1 MEFIGSTLTG
11 INSMYGGKRKYDS
24 YNSTSGSVGS
34 YGQKLLK
41 GGWMPSTGLKRRF
54 RKGVRGTFKRGLSV
68 QKAYNTFKTKENR
81 YVDNW
86 AITPVSTTAV
96 IIPLNVLNTGVLW
109 YEREGRLTHNK
120 ALDLKLDIYVTG
132 ANVAAHGESTLRV
145 MIVWDKLPQGSLP
158 AITDILL
165 DTGLTGTTQTN
176 ILSNVNMNK
185 RDRYEIISQEFIGL
199 PAIGVAGV
207 ISNLQQTN
215 LYTGRNVHRY
225 LKINR
230 DTAFNVGTAG
240 TIADINFG
248 ALYLIVWSDSGAFA
262 TPAYSVEHTARL
274 SYYE

>member
-24 YNSTSGSVGS
+24 YNSTSGTVGS

-54 RKGVRGTFKRGLSV
+54 RKRVGTFRRGLSV

-81 YVDNW
+81 YADYW
-86 AITPVSTTAV
+86 GITPVSTTAV
-96 IIPLNVLNTGVLW
+96 IYSINSLNTGSLW

-120 ALDLKLDIYVTG
+120 NLDLKLDIYVQGSNLT
-132 ANVAAHGESTLRV
+132 AQAECTLRIMV
-145 MIVWDKLPQGSLP
+145 VWDKMPQGSFP

-165 DTGLTGTTQTN
+165 DTGITGTTQTN

-185 RDRYEIISQEFIGL
+185 RDRYEIISQEFVGL
-199 PAIGVAGV
+199 PAIGTAGV

-215 LYTGRNVHRY
+215 LFSGRTLTKY

-230 DTAFNVGTAG
+230 DTAFNIGTAG

-248 ALYLIVWSDSGAFA
+248 ALYLIIWSDSGTFA